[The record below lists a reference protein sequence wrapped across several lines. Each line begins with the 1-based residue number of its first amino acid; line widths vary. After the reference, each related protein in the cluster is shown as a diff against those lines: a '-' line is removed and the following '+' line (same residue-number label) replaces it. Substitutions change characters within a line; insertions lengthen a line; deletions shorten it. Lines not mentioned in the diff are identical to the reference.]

1 MIEIGPNL
9 SSALTAVAACLGSA
23 VIVWALFRQ

>member
-9 SSALTAVAACLGSA
+9 SSALIGIAGCLTTAVFFWA
-23 VIVWALFRQ
+23 VFRD